1 VKGRVTHADIALDIG
16 KVDIVGSM
24 VIAMQS
30 QVSRERRLI
39 ILQLPS
45 AMKISLECGRAWWL
59 VLNLPYE
66 FT

>member
-1 VKGRVTHADIALDIG
+1 
-16 KVDIVGSM
+16 M

-39 ILQLPS
+39 ILQASPHQHE
-45 AMKISLECGRAWWL
+45 ISLECGRAWWL